1 MEIFN
6 FLVRKLHTKK
16 KYERVVPIHA
26 KHVLIKKMINFL
38 VELNSSYEYNSD
50 MIINYNFNKYIQ
62 LRELNNSVQRCY
74 TNFATVNINND
85 LTCYILEILQNKSKF
100 YGYDRVSRTAI
111 IDFYLSLIIKYYKK
125 FASARYTTDKFI

>member
-16 KYERVVPIHA
+16 KYERVVPVHA

-38 VELNSSYEYNSD
+38 VELDSSYEYNSD

-100 YGYDRVSRTAI
+100 YSYDSVLRTAI

>member
-16 KYERVVPIHA
+16 KYERVVPVHA

-38 VELNSSYEYNSD
+38 VELDSSYEYNSD

-62 LRELNNSVQRCY
+62 LRELNNSVQST

>member
-1 MEIFN
+1 
-6 FLVRKLHTKK
+6 
-16 KYERVVPIHA
+16 
-26 KHVLIKKMINFL
+26 
-38 VELNSSYEYNSD
+38 

-62 LRELNNSVQRCY
+62 LRELNNTVQRCY
-74 TNFATVNINND
+74 TNFATIDINKD

-100 YGYDRVSRTAI
+100 YSYNRVSRTAI